1 VLIVSDCA
9 KPHKAQKENGR
20 NQPTIVGYGYKSW
33 SVLEHLSNLWAGV
46 VPKET
51 PAQ

>member
-1 VLIVSDCA
+1 
-9 KPHKAQKENGR
+9 
-20 NQPTIVGYGYKSW
+20 VGYGYKSW